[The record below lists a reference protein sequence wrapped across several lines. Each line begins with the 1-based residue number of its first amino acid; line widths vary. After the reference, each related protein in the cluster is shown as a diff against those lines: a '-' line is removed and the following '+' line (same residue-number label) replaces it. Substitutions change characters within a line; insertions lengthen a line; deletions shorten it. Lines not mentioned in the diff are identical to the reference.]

1 MSKQKTKSKYPV
13 PVESPEMVA
22 RRERLLAALEK
33 QAKVATGTAQPVLRK
48 MYDLIANTKVGS
60 PFSMNL
66 YLDVKNAFVR
76 FMKDPV
82 LPPPPIIME
91 CVEFMQERL
100 VSVGF
105 TGQMEWPEGA
115 PPLPESYTKINF
127 ADGVPGL
134 PAIPAAPAAKT
145 AKAAAAPAPAAKKP
159 RPAQDGF
166 ESAAPRRAPMSL
178 PPSEPTESVTPKS
191 EHKQLDSFKS
201 WIQNPELGKTK
212 G

>member
-1 MSKQKTKSKYPV
+1 MSKQKTKSKYPL
-13 PVESPEMVA
+13 PVEPPEMVA
-22 RRERLLAALEK
+22 KRERLLAALEK
-33 QAKVATGTAQPVLRK
+33 QAKVTTGTAQPVLRK

-105 TGQMEWPEGA
+105 TGQMEMPEGA
-115 PPLPESYTKINF
+115 PPLPDAYTKVNF
-127 ADGVPGL
+127 ADGVPGITIPSATKK
-134 PAIPAAPAAKT
+134 PAAPSAPAAKR
-145 AKAAAAPAPAAKKP
+145 A
-159 RPAQDGF
+159 RGSQDGF
-166 ESAAPRRAPMSL
+166 ETAAPRRAPMSL
-178 PPSEPTESVTPKS
+178 PPSEPTAPLSPNS
-191 EHKQLDSFKS
+191 EQKQLDSFKS
-201 WIQNPELGKTK
+201 WMQNPELGKTK